1 MSQDIN
7 QNLIDALELSAQTAD
22 KELQENISKII
33 SIYKEQKKELTKAK
47 KQNDFFIKQ
56 WDKRNILA
64 HETNTK
70 KDKMLEQQSKM
81 AAMGEMMDA
90 VAHQWKQPLNAIS
103 MMIDMLDDDYNANLV
118 NDAYIKDITQ
128 TAHIQINHMLS
139 TLNEFRTFF
148 RPSRDSTLDFYLQSC
163 IDSVKVLMKDELII
177 HNIIIYMEIE
187 EDLIIHGRENEFK
200 HLFLN
205 LINNTIDAFE
215 EKKKLASR
223 HIYIRAYT
231 ENSKIYIEF
240 EDNAGGVAEH
250 IIATIF
256 KPNVTTK
263 EEGKGTG
270 IGLYMSSQIVQK
282 HQGKINLHN
291 SNMGALFT
299 IILN

>member
-7 QNLIDALELSAQTAD
+7 QDFIDSLQQSSQNSDQELRKSINKLINLYQEQTKELS
-22 KELQENISKII
+22 
-33 SIYKEQKKELTKAK
+33 KAK
-47 KQNDFFIKQ
+47 KKNDFFIKQ
-56 WDKRNILA
+56 WDKRNIIA

-90 VAHQWKQPLNAIS
+90 VAHQWKQPLNAMS
-103 MMIDMLDDDYNANLV
+103 MMVDMLDNDYSARLV
-118 NDAYIKDITQ
+118 DDAYIKDITS
-128 TAHIQINHMLS
+128 TAHIQIEHMLS

-148 RPSRDSTLDFYLQSC
+148 RPSHNSTIDFYLQNC
-163 IDSVKVLMKDELII
+163 IDSVKVLMKDELIV

-187 EDLIIHGRENEFK
+187 DGLIVHGRENEFK

-205 LINNTIDAFE
+205 LINNSIDAFE

-223 HIYIRAYT
+223 HIYIRAYR
-231 ENSKIYIEF
+231 ENDKTYIEF
-240 EDNAGGVAEH
+240 EDNAGGIPEH
-250 IIATIF
+250 ILTTVF

-282 HQGKINLHN
+282 HQGKINIHN
-291 SNMGALFT
+291 SNMGAFFT